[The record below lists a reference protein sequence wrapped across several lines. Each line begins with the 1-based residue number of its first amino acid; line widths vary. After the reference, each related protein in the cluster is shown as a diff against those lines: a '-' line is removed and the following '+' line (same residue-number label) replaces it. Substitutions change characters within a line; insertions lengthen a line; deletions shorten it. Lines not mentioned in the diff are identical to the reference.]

1 MNIIEAVRQAVETFP
16 KIAEVCNEVHIDFTE
31 PEPTGYGLTSIGD
44 KLISEDILG
53 NQERQHSFL
62 LYSVFSGINDYERLA
77 NSSVLVEL
85 TYWLE
90 QRTDIQIESQCGGSE
105 AVGTITKITA
115 ENGMIC
121 SVSPENPG
129 DGIQYQLQITA
140 FYTVEKRGI

>member
-1 MNIIEAVRQAVETFP
+1 MNIIEAVRQAVENFP

-31 PEPTGYGLTSIGD
+31 PEPTSYGLTSIGD

-62 LYSVFSGINDYERLA
+62 LYSIFSGINDYERLA
-77 NSSVLVEL
+77 NSSVLLEL
-85 TYWLE
+85 TQWLE
-90 QRTDIQIESQCGGSE
+90 QQTDIEVKSICDGCE

-115 ENGMIC
+115 ENGMIY